1 VPFLAEAVHRRT
13 PALVATSARQID
25 LLRDGLRGETSGVTF
40 VDMPSIG
47 RNPACIIPVWQDFI
61 DLHEGQALR
70 GIGEPI
76 WAGRSEAELEEC
88 HRHEALLNHAIAHDT
103 PLHLICP
110 YDTAALDPA
119 TVARARHTHPECGH
133 DQLDRG
139 EGAFAGPAPTPPGD
153 ALLLE
158 VDLLGIPGLRDRVQP
173 EVARLG
179 LSAARREDVGL
190 VLIELCTN
198 AIRHGNGRGRVA
210 VWSEGGSVLCQVE
223 DEGGPIIDPL
233 VGRRRPTL
241 EQDGGRGLW
250 LVNHLSDLVQI
261 RSRPGRTTV
270 TARWALDRP

>member
-1 VPFLAEAVHRRT
+1 MPFLAEAVHRRS

-25 LLRDGLRGETSGVTF
+25 LLRSGLHGETSGVTF

-61 DLHEGQALR
+61 DLHAGRELR

-88 HRHEALLNHAIAHDT
+88 HRHEALLNQAIAQDT

-110 YDTAALDPA
+110 YDIAALDPA
-119 TVARARHTHPECGH
+119 TVARARHTHPACGH
-133 DQLDRG
+133 EEIDRG
-139 EGAFAGPAPTPPGD
+139 EGAFAGPAPTPPDD

-158 VDLLGIPGLRDRVQP
+158 VDLAGIPGLRDRVQP
-173 EVARLG
+173 EVEGLG
-179 LSAARREDVGL
+179 LSAARWDDVGL

-198 AIRHGNGRGRVA
+198 AIRHGNGRGVVA
-210 VWSEGGSVLCQVE
+210 VWSEAGSVLCQVE
-223 DEGGPIIDPL
+223 DHGGPIVDPL

-261 RSRPGRTTV
+261 RSQPGRTTI
-270 TARWALDRP
+270 TARWTLDRP